1 MHQNLDVTAMDD
13 KAGLAGDQVLLD
25 DVEAGRAD
33 CLYRSWQTTQPT
45 VVAGRHRPLADDVH
59 LEACDA
65 DAVPVVRRASGGGT
79 VVIGAGCLNYAVV
92 LSLVSRPALMD
103 VGYSFAVILDAIVRA
118 LAMPG
123 LERRGT
129 DVSLLGR
136 KVSGN
141 AQRRGRR
148 ALLHHGTL
156 LYDFDSSLAT
166 RYLREPSR
174 QPAYREGRPHEE
186 FLTNIPLPLHVL
198 RSRLEEGLRELP
210 RAWAGPPEGGPYVF

>member
-1 MHQNLDVTAMDD
+1 MHQNPGSTAIDD
-13 KAGLAGDQVLLD
+13 AAALAGDQALFD

-33 CLYRSWQTTQPT
+33 GLYRTWQTMRPM
-45 VVAGRHRPLADDVH
+45 VVAGRHRPLVDDVVV
-59 LEACDA
+59 EACRA
-65 DAVPVVRRASGGGT
+65 DRVPIVRRASGGGT

-92 LSLVSRPALMD
+92 LPLVSRPELLD
-103 VGYSFAVILDAIVRA
+103 VARSFAVILDAIVDA
-118 LAMPG
+118 LAVPG

-156 LYDFDSSLAT
+156 LFDFDASLAT

-174 QPAYREGRPHEE
+174 QPAYRVRRRHED

-198 RSRLEEGLRELP
+198 QSRLEVGLRELG
-210 RAWAGPPEGGPYVF
+210 RASVGPPEGGPHVR